1 MEIRNPHFA
10 IRNQK
15 RCDMEILWQDIRYGL
30 RMLVTKPGFTFIA
43 VFTLALGIGANTA
56 IFSVV
61 NAVLLRLLP
70 YENADRI
77 VRIDESHTGL
87 SSNGN
92 VTYANFIDLYES
104 LNHAESA
111 LPNLAASRSWS
122 FNLTEGSEPERVTG
136 AQVSY
141 QLFDVLK
148 VTPIHG
154 RTFTDAEDQPDG
166 ESVIIISH
174 KLWQRRFAADPDI
187 IGKNIR
193 VNDVS
198 RTVIGVMPPDFS
210 YPQNSEVWTPLIAKG
225 ALQNNR
231 RSHLLTVIG
240 RLKDTATIDQANTEV
255 AAVASRISEQYAGV
269 DPDLS
274 IGATGLQER
283 IVAPI
288 RLPLLVLFFAVGFV
302 LLIACANVANL
313 LLARAT
319 TREKEMAIRAAL
331 GAGRWRLIRQT
342 LTESLLLA
350 VAGGAAG
357 LLLTIWSLDLIKTFQ
372 TVNIPRLNEVSLD
385 GRVLLFALIMS
396 LLTGVLFGLAPALR
410 ISKFNLGESLK
421 EGGRT
426 SGGTARNRLRHILVV
441 AEIAMS
447 FVLLIGAGLLINSFM
462 RLSQINPGFDAN
474 NLLTMNVFL
483 SPSRYAQGAQQSN
496 VIARI
501 LENIRTVPGVRFA
514 SVVNVLPIQNAVA
527 TTFEIENHPSPN
539 GEEWD
544 ANIQVIDPDYFQTMS
559 IPLLKGRVF
568 TQQDG
573 AGAPQTMIINETLA
587 RQYFSDEEPIGK
599 RITMKDW
606 GPPLTGE
613 VVGVV
618 TDVRA
623 NGLEQNTRPMIYW
636 NHPQFPQIFNNL
648 MIRTEG
654 DSMQVVA
661 AVKQQIWSVD
671 KEQTI
676 SSIRTMDQVL
686 ANSVAQRQFYMLLLA
701 IFAGV
706 ALLLAAIGI
715 YGVMSYTVT
724 QRTHEIGIRR
734 ALGAQQYDVL
744 KIVVGQAMILAATG
758 ISLGLLAAYAL
769 THLMSSLLYGVTAT
783 DTLTFAIVA
792 TILTAV
798 ALVACLLPANRATK
812 VDPMIALRYE

>member
-1 MEIRNPHFA
+1 
-10 IRNQK
+10 
-15 RCDMEILWQDIRYGL
+15 
-30 RMLVTKPGFTFIA
+30 
-43 VFTLALGIGANTA
+43 
-56 IFSVV
+56 
-61 NAVLLRLLP
+61 
-70 YENADRI
+70 
-77 VRIDESHTGL
+77 
-87 SSNGN
+87 
-92 VTYANFIDLYES
+92 
-104 LNHAESA
+104 
-111 LPNLAASRSWS
+111 
-122 FNLTEGSEPERVTG
+122 
-136 AQVSY
+136 
-141 QLFDVLK
+141 
-148 VTPIHG
+148 
-154 RTFTDAEDQPDG
+154 
-166 ESVIIISH
+166 
-174 KLWQRRFAADPDI
+174 
-187 IGKNIR
+187 
-193 VNDVS
+193 
-198 RTVIGVMPPDFS
+198 
-210 YPQNSEVWTPLIAKG
+210 
-225 ALQNNR
+225 
-231 RSHLLTVIG
+231 
-240 RLKDTATIDQANTEV
+240 
-255 AAVASRISEQYAGV
+255 
-269 DPDLS
+269 
-274 IGATGLQER
+274 
-283 IVAPI
+283 
-288 RLPLLVLFFAVGFV
+288 
-302 LLIACANVANL
+302 
-313 LLARAT
+313 
-319 TREKEMAIRAAL
+319 L

-350 VAGGAAG
+350 IAGGAAG
-357 LLLTIWSLDLIKTFQ
+357 LLLTLWSLDLIKTFQ

-385 GRVLLFALIMS
+385 GRVLLFGLMMS

-410 ISKFNLGESLK
+410 ISKFNLSESLK

-426 SGGTARNRLRHILVV
+426 SGGGARNRLRHILVV

-447 FVLLIGAGLLINSFM
+447 FVLLIGAGLLINSFV

-483 SPSRYAQGAQQSN
+483 SPTKYAKGAQQSN

-501 LENIRTVPGVRFA
+501 LENIRTVPGVRSA

-527 TTFEIENHPSPN
+527 TTFEIENRPSPN

-559 IPLLKGRVF
+559 IRLLKGRAF

-587 RQYFSDEEPIGK
+587 RQYFLDEEPIGK
-599 RITMKDW
+599 RMTMKDW

-613 VVGVV
+613 IVGIVA
-618 TDVRA
+618 DVRA

-661 AVKQQIWSVD
+661 AVKQQIWAVD

-676 SSIRTMDQVL
+676 SSIRMMDQVL

-701 IFAGV
+701 IFASV
-706 ALLLAAIGI
+706 ALLLAAVGI

-744 KIVVGQAMILAATG
+744 KIVVGQAMILASIG

-792 TILTAV
+792 TTLTVV
-798 ALVACLLPANRATK
+798 ALVACLVPARRATR